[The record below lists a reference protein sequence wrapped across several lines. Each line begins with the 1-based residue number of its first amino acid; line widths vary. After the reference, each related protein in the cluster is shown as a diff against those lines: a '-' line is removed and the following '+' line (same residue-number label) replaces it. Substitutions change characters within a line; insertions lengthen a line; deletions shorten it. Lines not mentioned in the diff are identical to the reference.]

1 MAMLPLHDTMK
12 KILEKDNYLS
22 EMLAEIKK
30 PKDSHNFTNIV
41 QSSLWKKKCEL
52 YPEKVLIPYFL
63 FIDDLELNNPLG
75 SHASKDSIFIYEDV
89 AADAV
94 KRLRYENVDASELNE
109 LWQLSSSSRLEKI
122 VNDCLSLSD
131 IFKLWPEYKKPT
143 GYRLIDLDFK
153 HLYSSANDILD
164 IFEPKMK
171 KLYDFFSKPNTL
183 KDSNC
188 SVLLKKLT
196 DDVVAKGDTSYIFTT
211 LWCLHEYLF
220 PTGRVV
226 QKDNTGKKI
235 TRRFTIKDSQESVC
249 FVGQSVQQLEQ
260 FISFQKSRNLNI

>member
-1 MAMLPLHDTMK
+1 MTLKISYKLEQQILLMFPTEKLEYYRCDRRGKIYSRFCYLRQSLKNIEKKQSAPESHDG
-12 KILEKDNYLS
+12 S
-22 EMLAEIKK
+22 
-30 PKDSHNFTNIV
+30 
-41 QSSLWKKKCEL
+41 
-52 YPEKVLIPYFL
+52 KV
-63 FIDDLELNNPLG
+63 
-75 SHASKDSIFIYEDV
+75 IYEDV

-235 TRRFTIKDSQESVC
+235 TRRFTIKDSQELVC

>member
-30 PKDSHNFTNIV
+30 LKDSHNFTNYFFNTSRAMTLKISYKLEQQILLMFPTEKLEYYRCDRRGKIYSRFCYLR
-41 QSSLWKKKCEL
+41 QSLKNIEKKQSA
-52 YPEKVLIPYFL
+52 PESHDGSKV
-63 FIDDLELNNPLG
+63 
-75 SHASKDSIFIYEDV
+75 IYEDV

-196 DDVVAKGDTSYIFTT
+196 DDVVAKG
-211 LWCLHEYLF
+211 
-220 PTGRVV
+220 
-226 QKDNTGKKI
+226 
-235 TRRFTIKDSQESVC
+235 
-249 FVGQSVQQLEQ
+249 
-260 FISFQKSRNLNI
+260 